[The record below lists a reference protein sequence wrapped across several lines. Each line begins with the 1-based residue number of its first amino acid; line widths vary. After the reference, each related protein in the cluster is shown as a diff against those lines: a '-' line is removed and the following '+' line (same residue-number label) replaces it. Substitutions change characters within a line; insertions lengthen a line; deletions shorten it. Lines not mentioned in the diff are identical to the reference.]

1 LQTKQIDRK
10 FQMIEIFKTN
20 VENQADAN
28 FILQQLKTFFTNYL
42 CNFDL
47 EDCDK
52 ILRIEANNINISK
65 IEEALNTMGF
75 DCENLD

>member
-1 LQTKQIDRK
+1 
-10 FQMIEIFKTN
+10 MVEIFKTN
-20 VENQADAN
+20 VENKADAN
-28 FILQQLKTFFTNYL
+28 FILQQLKTLFTNYL

-47 EDCDK
+47 EDYDK

-75 DCENLD
+75 NCENLD